1 MALVATGLEDEPGTS
16 QIISGSSSPS
26 SSDED
31 SLSQLLPSLRDWLI
45 TKLELDDLETSSVA
59 KFLSKGDEVLEKML
73 IKELDG
79 IDEYKLGWLLLEDII
94 SRSLFKNFGL
104 LRFQEK
110 LFIRH
115 LVVKFK
121 KVLVE
126 LEFNVNVLWRK
137 CGCVASI

>member
-1 MALVATGLEDEPGTS
+1 
-16 QIISGSSSPS
+16 
-26 SSDED
+26 
-31 SLSQLLPSLRDWLI
+31 
-45 TKLELDDLETSSVA
+45 LDDLETSSVA